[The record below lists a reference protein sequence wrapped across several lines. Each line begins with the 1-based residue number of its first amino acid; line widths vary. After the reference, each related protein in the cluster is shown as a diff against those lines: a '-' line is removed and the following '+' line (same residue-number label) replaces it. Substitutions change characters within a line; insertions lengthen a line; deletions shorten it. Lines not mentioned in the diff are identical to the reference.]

1 MLDALFGGIP
11 SLAGGLLGII
21 GASLPQLFEWLR
33 APSRLR
39 EQESQQ
45 AHEIKMLELSIK
57 QSETAAAGRLEEVRV
72 EAEAA
77 SDVEKQISQT
87 KMVAAASQWVKDL
100 SAAIRP
106 VLTLAVF
113 SIWAFVKWMH
123 IQLAYSTGA
132 RFESAVIST
141 WNPEDQAIFSCIIAF
156 WFTGRYL
163 NDKRPSRT

>member
-1 MLDALFGGIP
+1 MLDALLGGIP
-11 SLAGGLLGII
+11 SLAGGLLGIV

-57 QSETAAAGRLEEVRV
+57 QSESAASGRLEEVRLQ
-72 EAEAA
+72 AEAV

-87 KMVAAASQWVKDL
+87 KMVAQASQWVKDL

-106 VLTLAVF
+106 VLTIAVF
-113 SIWAFVKWMH
+113 LIWAFVKWMH
-123 IQLAYSTGA
+123 IQLAYTTGA
-132 RFESAVIST
+132 RFETAVIST
-141 WNPEDQAIFSCIIAF
+141 WNPEDQAIFACIIAF

>member
-1 MLDALFGGIP
+1 MLDALLGGLP
-11 SLAGGLLGII
+11 SLAGGLLGIL

-57 QSETAAAGRLEEVRV
+57 QSQSDAAGRLQETIVQADAV
-72 EAEAA
+72 EN
-77 SDVEKQISQT
+77 VEKQISQT

-123 IQLAYSTGA
+123 IQLAYTTGA
-132 RFESAVIST
+132 RFETAVIST
-141 WNPEDQAIFSCIIAF
+141 WNPEDQARFSCIIAF

-163 NDKRPSRT
+163 NDKRTSRA